1 MQNAFMEDEMDSE
14 PFLTEYNVP
23 VANRFS
29 LSNGRGNGGDG
40 GGDFQIV
47 DRMAKRER
55 ISTGSADGYAT
66 TVSQE
71 TFENMSTDGK
81 LSILFGMMS
90 ESHVNQART
99 SASIQYINSFIVNTC
114 QKVNTV

>member
-1 MQNAFMEDEMDSE
+1 MACGSDLIQNTFLEDEMDSE

-40 GGDFQIV
+40 EGDFQIV
-47 DRMAKRER
+47 DRMAKRKR

-66 TVSQE
+66 TRD
-71 TFENMSTDGK
+71 FRK
-81 LSILFGMMS
+81 Y
-90 ESHVNQART
+90 VNRW
-99 SASIQYINSFIVNTC
+99 
-114 QKVNTV
+114 